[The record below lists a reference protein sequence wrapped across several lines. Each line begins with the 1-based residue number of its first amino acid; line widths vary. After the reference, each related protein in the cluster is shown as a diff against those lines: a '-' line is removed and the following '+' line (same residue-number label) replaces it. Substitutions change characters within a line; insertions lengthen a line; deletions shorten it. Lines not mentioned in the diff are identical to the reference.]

1 MHRSGGLSSHAKGGA
16 ARSERKQGRTKDS
29 AYQASVRNFV
39 DPPPPGIQRLPSP
52 LTLRTAPQ
60 TYNYSAN
67 GTVNAELSHPVQD
80 TITASPRGRYAQG
93 ANGASSSRQQPRI
106 GMANANVNTELRHRA
121 HEAASAST
129 RDKYVPGLI
138 AAGSSTF
145 RSSSSH
151 QTPLYDSIPIGYINS
166 SGSQVNTSV
175 RQSSLP
181 PTTDCQPTFLPHSYR
196 ADMRPRTENVNA
208 AERFGDPSHSEPEG
222 FKSRTAPNPVTCKT
236 PEASQNADLDALGTH
251 VRCHLLKTE
260 EFSKDVQAYHKD
272 AKHNWQKVHSSQDSI
287 NVAVDKMSNHLLE
300 ISELCTTLAKSCS
313 ATAEKQS
320 SLAAGQTRLEELI
333 GKGAKSFQIVGYL
346 CLLVV
351 TLLLTFAMA
360 PCLFCQRKSNLPSD
374 KGHGSEHQVN
384 KGCSSEG

>member
-1 MHRSGGLSSHAKGGA
+1 
-16 ARSERKQGRTKDS
+16 
-29 AYQASVRNFV
+29 
-39 DPPPPGIQRLPSP
+39 
-52 LTLRTAPQ
+52 
-60 TYNYSAN
+60 
-67 GTVNAELSHPVQD
+67 
-80 TITASPRGRYAQG
+80 
-93 ANGASSSRQQPRI
+93 
-106 GMANANVNTELRHRA
+106 MANANVNTELRHRA